1 MAELAGLGL
10 HPAWLFNLVTL
21 PTKLGGSALAI
32 LNGMTWLGAGAL
44 GIFTVFATFLGHRF
58 WEFGGAER
66 ATKLNSF
73 LEHVTI
79 STAFILVTGIAVRD
93 ERMARP

>member
-66 ATKLNSF
+66 TLS
-73 LEHVTI
+73 
-79 STAFILVTGIAVRD
+79 STASWNMSR
-93 ERMARP
+93 